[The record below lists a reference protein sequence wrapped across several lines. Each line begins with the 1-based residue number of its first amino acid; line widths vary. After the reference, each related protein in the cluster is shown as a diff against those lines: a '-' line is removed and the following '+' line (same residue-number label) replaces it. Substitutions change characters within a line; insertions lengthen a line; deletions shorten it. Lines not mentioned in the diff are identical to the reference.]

1 MGKDLDLVKLNGIWV
16 AATTPFDAREDLY
29 PAKIRHNIG
38 RWNRTSVAGY
48 SIGSTRPGEGSLLTE
63 KETIKLWEHVA
74 EAAAPEKLLLASTG
88 MAGVR
93 GTVARANAAADLG
106 YHALLAEAPNFS
118 EGPAPPRDT
127 QTLFYR
133 GVADQTKIPVVIGST
148 PESGSSAVSV
158 ETACLL
164 AEHPN
169 IIAIHECSGVEKKV
183 TQLINDVPTGFQVL
197 AGSMDI
203 LYQSLRVGAAGAIL
217 AFANAAPFLCL
228 SLEEA
233 VRTRE
238 FEAAQ
243 ELQERASTAAQVAGQ
258 YGSAGLKY
266 AMDLKGYYGGPP
278 RMPGVALVGEAKR
291 QIEDAFREIQ
301 S

>member
-1 MGKDLDLVKLNGIWV
+1 MGRCDDPLRR
-16 AATTPFDAREDLY
+16 PEDLY
-29 PAKIRHNIG
+29 TAKIRHNVG

-48 SIGSTRPGEGSLLTE
+48 AVATTTPGEGGLLSE
-63 KETIKLWEHVA
+63 KETIELWEHVA

-88 MAGVR
+88 VAGVR
-93 GTVARANAAADLG
+93 GTVTRANRAADLG
-106 YHALLAEAPNFS
+106 YHAVLVEAPRFTDR
-118 EGPAPPRDT
+118 PAAIKDA

-133 GVADQTKIPVVIGST
+133 GVADQTKIPVVIGNT
-148 PESGSSAVSV
+148 PENGSLAISV

-164 AEHPN
+164 GEHPN
-169 IIAIHECSGVEKKV
+169 IIAINEGAGPADKM
-183 TQLINDVPTGFQVL
+183 TRLIQDVPGGFQVL

-203 LYQSLRVGAAGAIL
+203 LYPSLEQGAVGAIL

-238 FEAAQ
+238 YEAAR
-243 ELQERASTAAQVAGQ
+243 ELHERASTAAGVAAR
-258 YGSAGLKY
+258 YGIAGLKY
-266 AMDLKGYYGGPP
+266 TMDLQGYYGGPP
-278 RMPGVALVGEAKR
+278 RLPLMTVGSEAKR
-291 QIEDAFREIQ
+291 QIEDAFHEIQ

>member
-1 MGKDLDLVKLNGIWV
+1 MKLNGIWV

-29 PAKIRHNIG
+29 PAKIRHNIE

-48 SIGSTRPGEGSLLTE
+48 AVGTTTPGEGGLLSE
-63 KETIKLWEHVA
+63 KETIQLWEHVA

-88 MAGVR
+88 VAGVR
-93 GTVARANAAADLG
+93 GTVTRANAAADLG
-106 YHALLAEAPNFS
+106 YHAVLVEAPNFID
-118 EGPAPPRDT
+118 GPAAPGDT

-133 GVADQTKIPVVIGST
+133 GVADQTKIPVVIGSG
-148 PESGSSAVSV
+148 PENNSLAVSV

-169 IIAIHECSGVEKKV
+169 IIAINEGAGPVKKV
-183 TQLINDVPTGFQVL
+183 TQLIHDVPSGFQVL
-197 AGSMDI
+197 VGSMDI
-203 LYQSLRVGAAGAIL
+203 LYPSLRQGAAGAIL
-217 AFANAAPFLCL
+217 AFANPAPFLCL
-228 SLEEA
+228 SMEEA

-238 FEAAQ
+238 FEAAR
-243 ELQERASTAAQVAGQ
+243 ELHERASTAAGVVGQ
-258 YGSAGLKY
+258 YGIAGLKY
-266 AMDLKGYYGGPP
+266 GMDLQGYYGGPL
-278 RMPGVALVGEAKR
+278 RMPMVAVVSEAKR

>member
-1 MGKDLDLVKLNGIWV
+1 MKLNGIWV

-29 PAKIRHNIG
+29 PAKIRHNVG

-48 SIGSTRPGEGSLLTE
+48 AVATTTPGEGGLLSE
-63 KETIKLWEHVA
+63 KETIELWEHVA

-88 MAGVR
+88 APGVR
-93 GTVARANAAADLG
+93 ETVNRANAAADLG
-106 YHALLAEAPNFS
+106 YHAVLVEAPHLS
-118 EGPAPPRDT
+118 DGPAAMKDV

-133 GVADQTKIPVVIGST
+133 GVADQTKIPVVIGNT
-148 PESGSSAVSV
+148 PQSGSLAVSV

-164 AEHPN
+164 GEHPN
-169 IIAIHECSGVEKKV
+169 IIAINEGAGPVDKMAR
-183 TQLINDVPTGFQVL
+183 LIQDVPSGFQVL
-197 AGSMDI
+197 AGSVDI
-203 LYQSLRVGAAGAIL
+203 LYPSLEQGAAGAIL

-238 FEAAQ
+238 YEAAR
-243 ELQERASTAAQVAGQ
+243 ELHERASTAAGVAVP
-258 YGSAGLKY
+258 YGIAGLKY
-266 AMDLKGYYGGPP
+266 AMDLQGYYGGPP
-278 RMPGVALVGEAKR
+278 RLPLMAVSSEAKR
-291 QIEDAFREIQ
+291 QIEDAFHEVQ

>member
-1 MGKDLDLVKLNGIWV
+1 MKLNGIWV

-48 SIGSTRPGEGSLLTE
+48 AVGTTTPGEGGLLSE
-63 KETIKLWEHVA
+63 KETIELWEHVA

-88 MAGVR
+88 VPGVR

-106 YHALLAEAPNFS
+106 YHAALVEAPHFS
-118 EGPAPPRDT
+118 DGPAAAKEV

-133 GVADQTKIPVVIGST
+133 GVADQTKIPVVIGSGPQNT
-148 PESGSSAVSV
+148 SLAVSV
-158 ETACLL
+158 DTACLL
-164 AEHPN
+164 GEHPN
-169 IIAIHECSGVEKKV
+169 IIAINENAGPVDKI
-183 TQLINDVPTGFQVL
+183 TRLIHDVPSGFQVL

-203 LYQSLRVGAAGAIL
+203 LYPSLEQGAVGAIL

-238 FEAAQ
+238 YEAAR
-243 ELQERASTAAQVAGQ
+243 ELHERASTAAGVAGR
-258 YGSAGLKY
+258 YGVAGLKY
-266 AMDLKGYYGGPP
+266 VMDLQGYYGGPP
-278 RMPGVALVGEAKR
+278 RLPLMAVTSGAKR
-291 QIEDAFREIQ
+291 QIENAFREVQ

>member
-1 MGKDLDLVKLNGIWV
+1 MKLNGIWV

-48 SIGSTRPGEGSLLTE
+48 AVGTPTGEGGLLSE
-63 KETIKLWEHVA
+63 KETIQLWECVA

-88 MAGVR
+88 LAGVR
-93 GTVARANAAADLG
+93 GTVSRANAAADLG
-106 YHALLAEAPNFS
+106 YHAALVEAPNFID
-118 EGPAPPRDT
+118 GPAAAKDV
-127 QTLFYR
+127 QALFYR
-133 GVADQTKIPVVIGST
+133 GVADQTKIPVVIGSA
-148 PESGSSAVSV
+148 PENNFLAVSV

-169 IIAIHECSGVEKKV
+169 IIAMNEGAGPVKKV
-183 TQLINDVPTGFQVL
+183 AQLIHDVPSGFQVL
-197 AGSMDI
+197 VGSMNI
-203 LYQSLRVGAAGAIL
+203 LYPSLRQGAAGAIL
-217 AFANAAPFLCL
+217 AFANPAPFLCL

-238 FEAAQ
+238 FEAAR
-243 ELQERASTAAQVAGQ
+243 ELHERASTAAGVTGR
-258 YGSAGLKY
+258 YGIAGLKY
-266 AMDLKGYYGGPP
+266 AMDLQGYYGGPP
-278 RMPGVALVGEAKR
+278 RMPMVALVSEAKR

>member
-1 MGKDLDLVKLNGIWV
+1 MKLNGIWV
-16 AATTPFDAREDLY
+16 TATTPFDAREDLY

-48 SIGSTRPGEGSLLTE
+48 AVGTTRPGEGGLLSE
-63 KETIKLWEHVA
+63 KETIQLWECVA

-88 MAGVR
+88 VAGVR
-93 GTVARANAAADLG
+93 GTVSRANAAADLG
-106 YHALLAEAPNFS
+106 YHAALVEAPNFID
-118 EGPAPPRDT
+118 GPATANDV
-127 QTLFYR
+127 QALFYR
-133 GVADQTKIPVVIGST
+133 GVADQTKIPVVIGSA
-148 PESGSSAVSV
+148 PENNSLAVSV

-169 IIAIHECSGVEKKV
+169 IIAMNEGAGPVKKV
-183 TQLINDVPTGFQVL
+183 TRLIHDVPRGFQVL
-197 AGSMDI
+197 VGSMDI
-203 LYQSLRVGAAGAIL
+203 LYPSLRQGAAGAIL

-238 FEAAQ
+238 FEAAR
-243 ELQERASTAAQVAGQ
+243 ELHERASTAAGVTGR
-258 YGSAGLKY
+258 YGIAGLKY
-266 AMDLKGYYGGPP
+266 AMDLQGYYGGPP
-278 RMPGVALVGEAKR
+278 RMPMVALVSEAKR

>member
-1 MGKDLDLVKLNGIWV
+1 MKLNGIWV

-29 PAKIRHNIG
+29 PAKIRYNIE

-48 SIGSTRPGEGSLLTE
+48 AVGTAGPGEGGLLSE
-63 KETIKLWEHVA
+63 RETVQLWEHVA
-74 EAAAPEKLLLASTG
+74 QAAAPEKLLLASAG
-88 MAGVR
+88 VAGVR
-93 GTVARANAAADLG
+93 GTVSRANVAADLG
-106 YHALLAEAPNFS
+106 YHALLVEAPNFAD
-118 EGPAPPRDT
+118 GPAAPEDT

-133 GVADQTKIPVVIGST
+133 GVADRTKIPVVIGSA
-148 PESGSSAVSV
+148 PGNRSAPVSV

-169 IIAIHECSGVEKKV
+169 IIAINEGTGPVDKI
-183 TQLINDVPTGFQVL
+183 TRLIHDVPSRFQVL
-197 AGSMDI
+197 AGSTDL
-203 LYQSLRVGAAGAIL
+203 LYPSLEQGTAGAIL

-238 FEAAQ
+238 LEAAR
-243 ELQERASTAAQVAGQ
+243 ELHERASTAAGVAGH
-258 YGSAGLKY
+258 YGIAGLKY
-266 AMDLKGYYGGPP
+266 AMDLQGYYGGPP
-278 RMPGVALVGEAKR
+278 RMPTLAAVSEAKR
-291 QIEDAFREIQ
+291 RIEDAFREIQ